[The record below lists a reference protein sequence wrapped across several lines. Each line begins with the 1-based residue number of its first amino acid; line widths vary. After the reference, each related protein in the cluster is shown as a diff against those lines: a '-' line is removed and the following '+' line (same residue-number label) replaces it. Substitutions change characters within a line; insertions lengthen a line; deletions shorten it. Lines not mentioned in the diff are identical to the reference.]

1 MSGFTNITGFAP
13 PTSLS
18 GFLGLLE
25 TASFRGVPFKVIAA
39 RVKKGRR
46 WAIHEYP
53 YVDGGWPEDLGRALR
68 TYSFTAYLVGDLV
81 PVMQNLLDNAIET
94 EGPGL
99 LIHPT
104 LGALQV
110 GLLSAGTAVH
120 RDHMRVIE
128 IELEFVEA
136 GSSIFPLAVIA
147 TVVSVLAAADGALT
161 ASSTNFASVAVPAA
175 AAGPAARS
183 NVGPGWFEIVSLTET
198 RTPYTRPSP
207 PHRSAAGTA
216 RHCRCSPV
224 RDGPCGPPRCGSLR
238 SASYRPSMTAAARR
252 P

>member
-1 MSGFTNITGFAP
+1 VSGFTNITGFAP
-13 PTSLS
+13 PTSPS
-18 GFLGLLE
+18 GFMGLLQ

-68 TYSFTAYLVGDLV
+68 TYSFTAYLVGDLAA
-81 PVMQNLLDNAIET
+81 VMQNLLDTAIET

-147 TVVSVLAAADGALT
+147 TVVSVLAAADSALT
-161 ASSTNFASVAVPAA
+161 ASSTNFATVAVPAA
-175 AAGPAARS
+175 AAGPA
-183 NVGPGWFEIVSLTET
+183 VTEEAQT
-198 RTPYTRPSP
+198 VAASFAA
-207 PHRSAAGTA
+207 SVIAAGANPTA
-216 RHCRCSPV
+216 IV
-224 RDGPCGPPRCGSLR
+224 G
-238 SASYRPSMTAAARR
+238 MAAALPPPNADTTFGRYGAASWHLSR
-252 P
+252 ASDIQLRVTEDRAMIG